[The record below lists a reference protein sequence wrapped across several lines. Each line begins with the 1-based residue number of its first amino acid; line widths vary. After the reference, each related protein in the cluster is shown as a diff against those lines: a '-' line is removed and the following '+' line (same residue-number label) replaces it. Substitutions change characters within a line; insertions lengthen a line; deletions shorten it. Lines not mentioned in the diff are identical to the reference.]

1 MIVVAPDIGGVGAIN
16 PTLLKGATP
25 QLIVSTNKDTT
36 TSCSFGLPAF
46 AAQARIVTASVAER
60 VKAEVITKLDGRKA
74 IAVVV
79 AVFQGQRDLLVVK
92 SESFKIDRGTHLAQQ
107 ISH

>member
-46 AAQARIVTASVAER
+46 AAQARIPEMSQTPLSTLSWGGFCMVGLTG
-60 VKAEVITKLDGRKA
+60 DF
-74 IAVVV
+74 IAGL
-79 AVFQGQRDLLVVK
+79 Q
-92 SESFKIDRGTHLAQQ
+92 SFAP
-107 ISH
+107 